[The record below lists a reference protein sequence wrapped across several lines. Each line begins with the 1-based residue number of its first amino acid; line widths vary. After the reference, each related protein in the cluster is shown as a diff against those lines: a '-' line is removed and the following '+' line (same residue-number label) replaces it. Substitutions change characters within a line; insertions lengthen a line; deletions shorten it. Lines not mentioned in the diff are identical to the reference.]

1 MDFDFCDQSLFTKEE
16 WAKKWLKNRSKSFH
30 VRCYSC
36 QLYKSL
42 DDTVRIAVMWMDFA
56 IEAFA
61 FKLCLQKMHFLIVWP
76 VQEQVMQ
83 KRQKKHLLCSAG
95 TCL

>member
-1 MDFDFCDQSLFTKEE
+1 M
-16 WAKKWLKNRSKSFH
+16 
-30 VRCYSC
+30 
-36 QLYKSL
+36 
-42 DDTVRIAVMWMDFA
+42 MWMDFV